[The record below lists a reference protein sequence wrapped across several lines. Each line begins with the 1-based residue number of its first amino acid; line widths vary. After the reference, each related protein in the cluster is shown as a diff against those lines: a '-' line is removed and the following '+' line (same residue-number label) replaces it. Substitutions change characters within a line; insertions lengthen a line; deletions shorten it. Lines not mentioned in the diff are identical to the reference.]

1 MRTGII
7 ISLILH
13 GALIAAVYFG
23 LPHFKKDPRPKF
35 TIIPVEMVEI
45 GDKTIAKKQPKK
57 VTTTRKP
64 KEQPKKKKKAPESKV
79 AENKPK
85 VSNDAVPKMT
95 PRSKPKPPK
104 KKKIAQVT
112 PKAKPKAKAKKKKF
126 NLGKISALL
135 DKREPKQSF
144 GDKLRAKGSNEDKPL
159 VTVDVKKEQ
168 ASLIDAIRI
177 HLRDNRC
184 WSFLTGAADAENMIV
199 YVELK
204 LRLSGD
210 LNGIPSVEDA
220 RGGKYLQAE
229 EAAVRAVRKCAPY
242 DFLPKDKYTL
252 WQNVIL
258 KFDPAEALG
267 N

>member
-1 MRTGII
+1 
-7 ISLILH
+7 LH
-13 GALIAAVYFG
+13 GVLIAAVYFG
-23 LPHFKKDPRPKF
+23 LPHLKKDPPRRV
-35 TIIPVEMVEI
+35 TVIPVEMVDI
-45 GDKTIAKKQPKK
+45 GEKTIAKKQPKK
-57 VTTTRKP
+57 INTTRKP
-64 KEQPKKKKKAPESKV
+64 KEAPKKKKKAPESKV

-85 VSNDAVPKMT
+85 ISNDAVPKIT

-104 KKKIAQVT
+104 KKKITQVT
-112 PKAKPKAKAKKKKF
+112 PKAKPKAKHKKKKF

-135 DKREPKQSF
+135 DKRVPKKSF
-144 GDKLRAKGSNEDKPL
+144 GDKLRAKGSDEDKPL
-159 VTVDVKKEQ
+159 VTMDVKKEQ

-184 WSFLTGAADAENMIV
+184 WSMLTGAADAENMIIF
-199 YVELK
+199 VEVR
-204 LRLSGD
+204 LRISGE
-210 LNGIPSVEDA
+210 LRGVPSVEDA

-252 WQNVIL
+252 WENVIL
-258 KFDPAEALG
+258 RFDQAEALR